1 MVCFDDC
8 QNDYYMLVGAAC
20 TSTMQ
25 FLCVSASVEVQ
36 LHHYILEYT
45 SPGNL
50 PFQGITAMLEHPWDL
65 ASQRLLLF

>member
-1 MVCFDDC
+1 
-8 QNDYYMLVGAAC
+8 MLVGAAC

-25 FLCVSASVEVQ
+25 FLCVSASLEVQ

-50 PFQGITAMLEHPWDL
+50 PFQGIAAMLEHPWDL
-65 ASQRLLLF
+65 GISEIAFILEGIRLQGLR